1 MRKGNK
7 MAKAVIKCEAIDC
20 DDLIYSMGRYECLQL
35 REPVNGDICM
45 RCKFMKLAVIEAT
58 NRQEKKH
65 G

>member
-1 MRKGNK
+1 

-35 REPVNGDICM
+35 RGPVDGDICM
-45 RCKFMKLAVIEAT
+45 RCKFMRLAIIEAT
-58 NRQEKKH
+58 IKTEKKN